1 MSQNNNGVKAHD
13 NAAYTASADDVNVIV
28 TKDKLPPKT
37 DTSTVESK
45 WGCCSFKPRCLQG
58 LNRMS
63 LFTLF
68 VCVMCFLEGFAVNG
82 VANAAIPAIE
92 RQFKLPSTKSALIPS
107 SQDIGAL
114 VVVLFVSFIGG
125 RYNKASWVASGSL
138 IMAVGSFL
146 FMVPH
151 FLEKYVY
158 PESTTQASYNCS
170 ISNPPSGDCDV
181 GGEKYLVVFMAAQIV
196 HGFGFTPMF
205 TLGTAYIDENEE
217 HSLAAVYIGLTYAL
231 TAIGVAAG
239 FFVGGEF
246 SQNYFVDF
254 DRVDQDSLG
263 FDATDSR
270 WIGAWWLG
278 FIIAI
283 VGFIVIAIPI
293 YGYPKYLPGKE
304 KSTEPESKHEK
315 PSTENIFKQFFVSF
329 IDLIKNPTFMMLTFA
344 GSTNTLIIS
353 GVGAFSFKFL
363 MEQYNIQFD
372 IAGFLIGGLILVG
385 SVGMFG
391 GGLLIRM
398 CGLGIKG
405 MLNMCFISSFL
416 SGVLGIAFIAGCP
429 EVKLAGLEVP
439 YPNKINTLAGYT
451 DVCQGSCQC
460 QYEGLSLVCGK
471 DNIVY
476 HSPCHAGCT
485 TQSGQMTYH
494 NCSCVAASLNI
505 PTDHA
510 NAMVSA
516 GRCEDGCDK
525 LYIVAPLMFISMICV
540 LTSVTPNSMAVMRV
554 VKDEQRPFAL
564 GVQWVFIRLLGT
576 IPGPFLVG
584 WAIDNACLIFLE
596 GSCGNQGNC
605 LLYSHDSMALG
616 VMVWWLVVSLVS
628 AMFYLLAI
636 FFQCCR
642 SEKGSF
648 DLTIK

>member
-1 MSQNNNGVKAHD
+1 MSQNGVKAHD
-13 NAAYTASADDVNVIV
+13 NAAYTASTDDVNFIV
-28 TKDKLPPKT
+28 TKDSLPPKS
-37 DTSTVESK
+37 DTTTGESR
-45 WGCCSFKPRCLQG
+45 WGCCSFRPRCLQG

-63 LFTLF
+63 LFTIF
-68 VCVMCFLEGFAVNG
+68 VCIMCFLEGFAVNG

-158 PESTTQASYNCS
+158 PESTTQSSYNCT

-181 GGEKYLVVFMAAQIV
+181 GGEQYLVVFIAAQIV
-196 HGFGFTPMF
+196 HGVGFTPMF

-239 FFVGGEF
+239 FFVGGELG
-246 SQNYFVDF
+246 QNYFVDF

-263 FDATDSR
+263 FDAKDSR

-293 YGYPKYLPGKE
+293 FGYPKYLPGKE
-304 KSTEPESKHEK
+304 KSTELEPKQEK
-315 PSTENIFKQFFVSF
+315 PPTENIFKQFFVSF

-353 GVGAFSFKFL
+353 GVGAFSFKLL
-363 MEQYNIQFD
+363 MEQYNMQFD
-372 IAGFLIGGLILVG
+372 VVGYLIGGLILVG

-391 GGLLIRM
+391 GGLLIKM

-405 MLNMCFISSFL
+405 MLNMCFIASFI

-439 YPNKINTLAGYT
+439 YPNKINTLAGYN

-476 HSPCHAGCT
+476 HSPCHAGCA

-540 LTSVTPNSMAVMRV
+540 LTTVTPNSMALMRV

-564 GVQWVFIRLLGT
+564 GVQWVFIRLLGS

-616 VMVWWLVVSLVS
+616 VMVWWLVVCLLS
-628 AMFYLLAI
+628 ALFYLLAI

-642 SEKGSF
+642 GEKGSF
-648 DLTIK
+648 DLTKK